1 MSQLSGAIRTIRGVI
16 ATLIGHARCSTDK
29 QDIEA
34 QRQALLGL
42 GVVGERIYLDWGLTG
57 TNRRRPGLDQAL
69 AAVRSGDT
77 LVVPWLDRLAR
88 SVPDAR
94 DIGDSLVARWW
105 LAE

>member
-42 GVVGERIYLDWGLTG
+42 GVVG
-57 TNRRRPGLDQAL
+57 
-69 AAVRSGDT
+69 SGST
-77 LVVPWLDRLAR
+77 
-88 SVPDAR
+88 S
-94 DIGDSLVARWW
+94 IGDSPGPTDADPDWTKHSPPCAPATRSWCPSSTGSHAPCPTHATSVTRWW